1 MVSGYEAL
9 LQHIGWLSSV
19 GWFEF
24 EAGADGV
31 GAACSGGSTIA
42 ALSPKTKF
50 IFSWTKAFGGKL
62 RVTLSL
68 SNSSELTLRLVED

>member
-1 MVSGYEAL
+1 MLTPNHFGRVDHFYYEAL
-9 LQHIGWLSSV
+9 QHSIGWLSSV

-31 GAACSGGSTIA
+31 GGSCSGGRAIA

-50 IFSWTKAFGGKL
+50 IFVAFFTQKPLGG
-62 RVTLSL
+62 S
-68 SNSSELTLRLVED
+68 